1 VTWQLTGG
9 VVKNIIPAIASTNAV
24 VAAACTLEALKL
36 ITMCSSGLNNYL
48 MCAPCCSST
57 CRCSPQL
64 LVCLSCDHTG
74 TYQTSTCAL
83 RPPDIYELP
92 LGLRYR
98 YVGTEGVYTHTVAY
112 DRDAACPMCSAGVP
126 FRVRPSDTLQ
136 QARGAAMFVC
146 LGPVSHP
153 IARATHA
160 MYGMSVIP

>member
-1 VTWQLTGG
+1 VRSLLLQYLPLLS
-9 VVKNIIPAIASTNAV
+9 PASR
-24 VAAACTLEALKL
+24 LSEL
-36 ITMCSSGLNNYL
+36 CSS
-48 MCAPCCSST
+48 CP
-57 CRCSPQL
+57 P
-64 LVCLSCDHTG
+64 CDHTG